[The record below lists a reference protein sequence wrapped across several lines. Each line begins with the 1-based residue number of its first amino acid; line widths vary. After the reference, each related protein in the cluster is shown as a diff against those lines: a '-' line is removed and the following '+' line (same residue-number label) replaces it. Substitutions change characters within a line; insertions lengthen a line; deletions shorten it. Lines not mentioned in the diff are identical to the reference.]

1 MMKYPERLRLA
12 RSASTGLRRGLRV
25 EVPEPQLE
33 AGPSAKS
40 DSPKRSSPWISEM
53 WRISGTSV

>member
-1 MMKYPERLRLA
+1 MKYPERLRRA
-12 RSASTGLRRGLRV
+12 RSASTGFRRLSFVSKSPNPSLRQR
-25 EVPEPQLE
+25 
-33 AGPSAKS
+33 PSAKS